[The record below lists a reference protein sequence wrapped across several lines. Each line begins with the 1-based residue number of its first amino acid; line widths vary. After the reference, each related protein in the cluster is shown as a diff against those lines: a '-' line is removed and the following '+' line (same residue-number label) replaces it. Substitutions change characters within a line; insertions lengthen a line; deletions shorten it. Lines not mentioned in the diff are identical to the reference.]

1 MILIFSSG
9 ATGLHEVGTARCGR
23 RGDTSQRDVL
33 SLWDSL
39 FRPRAVRLQLG
50 QMFFRPATKRVQRF
64 NQSPTQF
71 RE

>member
-9 ATGLHEVGTARCGR
+9 GTGLHEVR
-23 RGDTSQRDVL
+23 RRAAVAAATHRSAMSL